1 MYSMT
6 HKHKIAILL
15 FHPLLHKSRVNR
27 ELIRAVE
34 DLEGVTLRI
43 MYDLYPEFSIDV
55 EVEQEMLLAHDLV
68 VWQHP
73 FYWYSSPSLLKE
85 WIDIVLQHGFAYG
98 REGKALAGK
107 KVMTTISSGG
117 KREIY
122 KEGGI
127 RKYTIRQ
134 LLAPFEQTV
143 KLCNMEYLPPFVVH
157 GTHLLDAQ
165 GISEAAGDYRRII
178 SSLRDGL
185 FSQEELQ
192 KYEYTNDIIQQ

>member
-1 MYSMT
+1 
-6 HKHKIAILL
+6 
-15 FHPLLHKSRVNR
+15 
-27 ELIRAVE
+27 
-34 DLEGVTLRI
+34 
-43 MYDLYPEFSIDV
+43 
-55 EVEQEMLLAHDLV
+55 
-68 VWQHP
+68 
-73 FYWYSSPSLLKE
+73 
-85 WIDIVLQHGFAYG
+85 VLQHGFAYG

>member
-1 MYSMT
+1 MT
-6 HKHKIAILL
+6 HENTIAILL
-15 FHPLLHKSRVNR
+15 FQPLLHKSRVNR

-55 EVEQEMLLAHDLV
+55 EVEQEMLLAHDVV

-107 KVMTTISSGG
+107 KVMTAISSGG

-165 GISEAAGDYRRII
+165 GISEAAGNYRNVIA
-178 SSLRDGL
+178 SLRDGL
-185 FSQEELQ
+185 FSQEDFQ
-192 KYEYTNDIIQQ
+192 QCEYTNDISQQ

>member
-34 DLEGVTLRI
+34 DLEDVTLRI

-55 EVEQEMLLAHDLV
+55 EVEQEMLLSHDLV

-73 FYWYSSPSLLKE
+73 LYWYSSPSLLKE

-165 GISEAAGDYRRII
+165 GISEAAGDYRRVI